1 MLHQNCFVNYRAKS
15 RFVNIVFQSGRHKTN
30 AGAAVLMIILVA
42 QTSYNISCPISLPA
56 VVDDLY
62 HYVHP
67 VTKQPVPLI
76 SEEIYDI
83 ITRHSE
89 VGVCQSGPF
98 IKLGCTSSCEVLLPF
113 SAPQLCHYL
122 RQGLQLSVLWIQ
134 GVCVDNSTCTCKEL
148 WVSCLVHCDGLV
160 PCAISSCV
168 STILAVTEYDSVP
181 SPTQQR
187 CLRYFCDTSI
197 VGMALHTE
205 TLYG

>member
-1 MLHQNCFVNYRAKS
+1 MESFCQYCLPAV
-15 RFVNIVFQSGRHKTN
+15 
-30 AGAAVLMIILVA
+30 AAALMIILVA
-42 QTSYNISCPISLPA
+42 QASYNISCPISLPA

-83 ITRHSE
+83 IMRHSE
-89 VGVCQSGPF
+89 VGYAS
-98 IKLGCTSSCEVLLPF
+98 LGLSSSLGAQVNVRFCYLFQRLNSAIIYDRDF
-113 SAPQLCHYL
+113 SYQYF
-122 RQGLQLSVLWIQ
+122 GFK
-134 GVCVDNSTCTCKEL
+134 VCVGNTTCTCKEL
-148 WVSCLVHCDGLV
+148 WVSCLVHRDGQV
-160 PCAISSCV
+160 PCATSSCV